1 MQNLTEQDVLNDI
14 ELNGSNALVGN
25 YFYKKYLYVLKLK
38 LLRNKTYNELMK
50 ELGYTYCYFCDSWL
64 KNFKAHTKTLKHK
77 WQSKPFIV

>member
-38 LLRNKTYNELMK
+38 LLRNKAYNELMK
-50 ELGYTYCYFCDSWL
+50 ELI
-64 KNFKAHTKTLKHK
+64 HE
-77 WQSKPFIV
+77 